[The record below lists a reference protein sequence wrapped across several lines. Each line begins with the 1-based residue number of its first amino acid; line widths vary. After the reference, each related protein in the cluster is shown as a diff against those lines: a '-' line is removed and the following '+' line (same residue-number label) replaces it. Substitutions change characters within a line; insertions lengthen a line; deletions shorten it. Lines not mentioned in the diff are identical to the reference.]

1 MAAGTVLAGSVA
13 LEIAQGVFTH
23 SRSPQAADIVA
34 NAIGVAAGLA
44 LAVAVGLIV
53 WWRARPG

>member
-44 LAVAVGLIV
+44 LAVAVGLALGCRP
-53 WWRARPG
+53 RAG